1 MKYLVFRMSSEEDQS
16 FLWWVLP
23 IFTLVTVFTLGV
35 LLLRPGET
43 ANKRDYG
50 TQVGVGGGP
59 PGDLKT
65 TLTPTPTIGSPVA
78 PSF

>member
-1 MKYLVFRMSSEEDQS
+1 M
-16 FLWWVLP
+16 
-23 IFTLVTVFTLGV
+23 
-35 LLLRPGET
+35 LRPGET
-43 ANKRDYG
+43 ANKSDYG

-59 PGDLKT
+59 PMDANV

>member
-1 MKYLVFRMSSEEDQS
+1 MKAAHDDSLLR
-16 FLWWVLP
+16 WILP
-23 IFTLVTVFTLGV
+23 FITLMIVFTLGV

-43 ANKRDYG
+43 ANKSDYG

-59 PGDLKT
+59 PMDANV

>member
-1 MKYLVFRMSSEEDQS
+1 MIFSMKDNPYVS
-16 FLWWVLP
+16 WVLP
-23 IFTLVTVFTLGV
+23 IFILMIVFTLGV
-35 LLLRPGET
+35 MLLRPGET
-43 ANKRDYG
+43 ANKSDYG

-59 PGDLKT
+59 PMDVDV